1 MFGDVTFAQTP
12 FAALSGNTFFAVVLE
27 ASAADE
33 HQEGASF
40 KGGNQEENSSA
51 SHTQTVPF
59 AVLVASQ
66 AEQATA
72 TDTAANA
79 ANILNAVAS
88 EGAAALV
95 ALANTANMLAAQAE
109 STSALAAPSATA
121 VLYAALAEQV
131 TGTDAFVGSRLYV
144 VSISEGAAGSDTAA
158 RVVVRPASVAEQV
171 SAAASLTKIKDA
183 NVYPAGVQLV
193 VNVGGVLIWAEVI
206 DTQNPN
212 WTQISS

>member
-27 ASAADE
+27 AATADE

-40 KGGNQEENSSA
+40 KGGNQEESSST
-51 SHTQTVPF
+51 SHTQTVLGTF
-59 AVLVASQ
+59 VASQ

-72 TDTAANA
+72 TDTVANA

-88 EGAAALV
+88 EGAAALA
-95 ALANTANMLAAQAE
+95 ALTNTANMLASQAE
-109 STSALAAPSATA
+109 NTSALAAPSATA

-144 VSISEGAAGSDTAA
+144 VSISEGAAGSDASN
-158 RVVVRPASVAEQV
+158 RVVIRPATVSEQV